1 MVIDMSRRYRI
12 NFGRKTVKPFKEHDI
27 NNMLVLCKKRRNQA
41 EEDNNKE
48 QQYLWDRNYMILV
61 IGMNLAFR
69 IEDIIQL
76 KVDYF
81 KNGGIY
87 IREFK
92 TNKEQSFELHPSLY
106 KDIINYINRN
116 NLIDGEYLF
125 KSRKGT
131 NIPITRQRAW
141 QIIKELSD
149 EVKVSYVVGCHS
161 LRKYFAREYYEQTGD
176 LIGLKEM
183 LNHSSETVTLRYICW
198 EEDDKNIKRKNFY
211 LGG

>member
-1 MVIDMSRRYRI
+1 MPRVFR
-12 NFGRKTVKPFKEHDI
+12 NKFGRKTVRPFKKQDLNSMI
-27 NNMLVLCKKRRNQA
+27 VICKKNKNAA
-41 EEDNNKE
+41 EEEENKE
-48 QQYLWDRNYMILV
+48 QVYLWDRNYMILHL
-61 IGMNLAFR
+61 GRNLAFR
-69 IEDIIQL
+69 IEDLLQL
-76 KVDYF
+76 KTDNF

-87 IREFK
+87 TREFK
-92 TNKEQSFELHPSLY
+92 TGKEQAFELHPSLR
-106 KDIINYINRN
+106 KDLEDYINRN
-116 NLIDGEYLF
+116 KLIEGEYLF

-198 EEDDKNIKRKNFY
+198 EEDDKNIKRKSFY

>member
-1 MVIDMSRRYRI
+1 MPRVFR
-12 NFGRKTVKPFKEHDI
+12 NKFGRKTVRPFKKQDLNSMI
-27 NNMLVLCKKRRNQA
+27 VICKKNKNAA
-41 EEDNNKE
+41 EEEENKE
-48 QQYLWDRNYMILV
+48 QVYLWDRNYMILHL
-61 IGMNLAFR
+61 GRNLAFR
-69 IEDIIQL
+69 IEDLLQL
-76 KVDYF
+76 KTDNF

-87 IREFK
+87 TREFK
-92 TNKEQSFELHPSLY
+92 TGKEQAFELHPSLR
-106 KDIINYINRN
+106 KDLEDYINRN
-116 NLIDGEYLF
+116 KLVEGEYLF

-149 EVKVSYVVGCHS
+149 DVKVSYVVGCHS

>member
-1 MVIDMSRRYRI
+1 MSRVFR
-12 NFGRKTVKPFKEHDI
+12 NKFGRKTVRPFKKQDLNSMI
-27 NNMLVLCKKRRNQA
+27 VICKKNKNAA
-41 EEDNNKE
+41 EEEENKE
-48 QQYLWDRNYMILV
+48 QVYLWDRNYMILHL
-61 IGMNLAFR
+61 GRNLAFR
-69 IEDIIQL
+69 IEDLLQL
-76 KVDYF
+76 KTDNF

-87 IREFK
+87 TREFK
-92 TNKEQSFELHPSLY
+92 TGKEQAFELHPSLR
-106 KDIINYINRN
+106 KDLEDYINRN
-116 NLIDGEYLF
+116 KLVEGEYLF

>member
-1 MVIDMSRRYRI
+1 MPRVFR
-12 NFGRKTVKPFKEHDI
+12 NKFGRKTVRPFKKQDLNSMI
-27 NNMLVLCKKRRNQA
+27 VICKKNKNAA
-41 EEDNNKE
+41 EEEENKE
-48 QQYLWDRNYMILV
+48 QVYLWDRNYMILHL
-61 IGMNLAFR
+61 GRNLAFR
-69 IEDIIQL
+69 IEDLLQL
-76 KVDYF
+76 KTDNF

-87 IREFK
+87 TREFK
-92 TNKEQSFELHPSLY
+92 TGKEQAFELHPSLR
-106 KDIINYINRN
+106 KDLEDYINRN
-116 NLIDGEYLF
+116 KLVEGEYLF

-183 LNHSSETVTLRYICW
+183 LNHYSETVTLRYICW

>member
-1 MVIDMSRRYRI
+1 MPRVFR
-12 NFGRKTVKPFKEHDI
+12 NKFGRKTVRPFKKQDLNSMI
-27 NNMLVLCKKRRNQA
+27 VICKKNKNAA
-41 EEDNNKE
+41 EEEENKE
-48 QQYLWDRNYMILV
+48 QVYLWDRNYMILHL
-61 IGMNLAFR
+61 GRNLAFR
-69 IEDIIQL
+69 IEDLLQL
-76 KVDYF
+76 KTDNF

-87 IREFK
+87 TREFK
-92 TNKEQSFELHPSLY
+92 TGKEQDFELHPSLR
-106 KDIINYINRN
+106 KDLEDYINRN
-116 NLIDGEYLF
+116 KLVEGEYLF

>member
-1 MVIDMSRRYRI
+1 MPRVLR
-12 NFGRKTVKPFKEHDI
+12 NKFGRKTVRPFKKQDLNSMI
-27 NNMLVLCKKRRNQA
+27 VICKKNKNAA
-41 EEDNNKE
+41 EEEENKE
-48 QQYLWDRNYMILV
+48 QVYLWDRNYMILHL
-61 IGMNLAFR
+61 GRNLAFR
-69 IEDIIQL
+69 IEDLLQL
-76 KVDYF
+76 KTDNF

-87 IREFK
+87 TREFK
-92 TNKEQSFELHPSLY
+92 TGKEQAFELHPSLR
-106 KDIINYINRN
+106 KDLEDYINRN
-116 NLIDGEYLF
+116 KLVEGEYLF

>member
-12 NFGRKTVKPFKEHDI
+12 NFGRKTVKPFKERDI

-125 KSRKGT
+125 KSRKGM
-131 NIPITRQRAW
+131 NKPLTRQRAW
-141 QIIKELSD
+141 QIIKELAE
-149 EVKVSYVVGCHS
+149 EVKVSYPVGCHS
-161 LRKYFAREYYEQTGD
+161 LRKYFARRYYEETGD
-176 LIGLKEM
+176 IIGLKEM
-183 LNHSSETVTLRYICW
+183 LNHSSERVTLIYICW
-198 EEDDKNIKRKNFY
+198 DDNDKNDKRKSFY
-211 LGG
+211 LGS